1 MTNPW
6 DAADYDAR
14 FGFVARSGD
23 ALLDLLDPRPGL
35 RVLDLG
41 CGTGRHAGMLAER
54 GAHVVG
60 LDLDLDMLA
69 TARAAHPGV
78 RFVQGDASRFSLADL
93 GGTEPFDAC
102 LSNAALHW
110 MMPQDLVLANV
121 RAVLADGAPF
131 VAEMGGAGN
140 IARMDS
146 ALRAALRDL
155 GLAQVDVVT
164 NFFPTVGVE
173 ATLAGGR
180 RLPRGGDG
188 LVRATDAAGP
198 GNVTGGL
205 DESVPCGD
213 VGAVPAARH
222 ADLAR
227 RVDAHAESSGM
238 RAADGGWVAD
248 YCRLRF
254 RAVAA

>member
-6 DAADYDAR
+6 DAAVYDAR

-23 ALLDLLDPRPGL
+23 ALLDLLELRPGL
-35 RVLDLG
+35 GVLDLG

-60 LDLDLDMLA
+60 LDLDVDMLA
-69 TARAAHPGV
+69 TARVAHPGV
-78 RFVQGDASRFSLADL
+78 RFVQGDATRFSLADL
-93 GGTEPFDAC
+93 GAREPFDAC

-110 MMPQDLVLANV
+110 MTPQDLVLANV
-121 RAVLADGAPF
+121 RGVLADGAPF

-146 ALRAALRDL
+146 ALRAALGGM

-164 NFFPTVGVE
+164 NFFPTVGAE
-173 ATLAGGR
+173 AAL
-180 RLPRGGDG
+180 LE
-188 LVRATDAAGP
+188 AAGFRVEEMAWFERPTPLGP
-198 GNVTGGL
+198 GTSPA
-205 DESVPCGD
+205 DWTRQFRAATWDSVPAD
-213 VGAVPAARH
+213 LH
-222 ADLAR
+222 ADLAQR
-227 RVDAHAESSGM
+227 IDAHAESSGLH
-238 RAADGGWVAD
+238 AAEGGWVAD